1 MNVVVMQQHFRE
13 LSTLIRSAGAA
24 SKLVDEFLAVAMA
37 LEPFRDHSVGTFA
50 SFLVRADE
58 FDKTGKVTVTATKSK
73 RETAPKAPKV
83 SKPSDVEILNRLTTL
98 FQGILNPN
106 LTNETIDIE
115 LLLVDQLKGAGL
127 QTLATEVGIGEKI
140 KKFKV
145 PDKKAAIKQAIRDRR
160 GIFHRADY

>member
-1 MNVVVMQQHFRE
+1 MQQHFRE
-13 LSTLIRSAGAA
+13 LSALIRSAGAA

-37 LEPFRDHSVGTFA
+37 LEPFREHSVGAFA

-58 FDKTGKVTVTATKSK
+58 FDKTGKVTVTATKPK
-73 RETAPKAPKV
+73 RTAAPKALKV
-83 SKPSDVEILNRLTTL
+83 IKPSDAEILARLSTL
-98 FQGILNPN
+98 YRGILNPN
-106 LTNETIDIE
+106 LTDETIEAE
-115 LLLVDQLKGAGL
+115 LLLVDQLKTPGL
-127 QTLATEVGIGEKI
+127 QTLATEVGIGERI

>member
-13 LSTLIRSAGAA
+13 LSALIRSAGAA

-37 LEPFRDHSVGTFA
+37 LEPFREHSVGAFA

-58 FDKTGKVTVTATKSK
+58 FDKTGKVTVTATKPK
-73 RETAPKAPKV
+73 RAAAPKALKV
-83 SKPSDVEILNRLTTL
+83 IKPSDAEILARLSTL
-98 FQGILNPN
+98 YQGILNPN
-106 LTNETIDIE
+106 LTDETIEAE
-115 LLLVDQLKGAGL
+115 LLLVDQLKTPGL
-127 QTLATEVGIGEKI
+127 QTLATEVGIGERI